1 MWVDDVLEFWFDELK
16 PEDWFAKNEQ
26 LDARIR
32 ERFGALH
39 ESLSTGAIAVPETPR
54 GCLAAIIVL
63 DQFSRNIHR
72 GTRAAFAS
80 DARALSLAQH
90 ALERGYDRELALPE
104 RKFLYMP
111 FMHSENKEMQ
121 ARCVEL
127 FAAIDDA
134 ESLRYAIE
142 HRDIVERFGRFPHRN
157 PILGREP
164 TPEEAEFMKRH
175 EGF

>member
-1 MWVDDVLEFWFDELK
+1 MWVDDVLQFWFDELK
-16 PEDWFAKNEQ
+16 PENWFAKDEQ

-39 ESLSTGAIAVPETPR
+39 ESLRTESIEVPETAR
-54 GCLAAIIVL
+54 GYLAAIIVL
-63 DQFSRNIHR
+63 DQFSRNLHR
-72 GTRAAFAS
+72 GSPLAFAS
-80 DARALSLAQH
+80 DARALAFAKRALDQGFDR
-90 ALERGYDRELALPE
+90 ALEMRE

-111 FMHSENKEMQ
+111 FMHSEDKSMQ

-127 FAAIDDA
+127 FSGIDDA

-157 PILGREP
+157 EILGRDP
-164 TPEEAEFMKRH
+164 TPEEAEFMKH
-175 EGF
+175 HAGF

>member
-1 MWVDDVLEFWFDELK
+1 MWIDDVLDFWFGELK
-16 PEDWFAKNEQ
+16 AEDWFTKNEQ

-39 ESLSTGAIAVPETPR
+39 ESLSAGALDVPETAR
-54 GCLAAIIVL
+54 GYLAAIIVF

-72 GTRAAFAS
+72 GSRAAFAC
-80 DARALSLAQH
+80 DARALSLAQR
-90 ALERGYDRELALPE
+90 ALERGYDRELTMPE
-104 RKFLYMP
+104 RKFIYMP
-111 FMHSENKEMQ
+111 FMHSESREMQ
-121 ARCVEL
+121 AKCVEL
-127 FAAIDDA
+127 FSAIGDA

-164 TPEEAEFMKRH
+164 TPEEAEFMKQH
-175 EGF
+175 AGF